1 MSGDKIHATVK
12 QELMSQ
18 WSYSCYGGVATN
30 WRTRTWRDLFLSD
43 YQDGHIVEAVTL
55 NNYYRTSPAKVDLCV
70 LRSWSIVWGEGGFNY
85 VTNLEGGSQILFDH
99 DMAEIQNFKS
109 KIPTTEL

>member
-1 MSGDKIHATVK
+1 MG
-12 QELMSQ
+12 ELQ
-18 WSYSCYGGVATN
+18 QIGELGPGEIYSYQT
-30 WRTRTWRDLFLSD
+30 TRMEFYLVNIGLK
-43 YQDGHIVEAVTL
+43 HIVEAVTL

-109 KIPTTEL
+109 K